1 MTEKRKMNDFRMN
14 NLAYIQAGDY
24 YIPDIRLQPIE
35 EKELG
40 KYGRMRRVFLQEYKP
55 MLFDDLVLTEQLF
68 PHLYEST
75 GNGKK
80 QEWNGLWKDYW
91 KRIRHWRKRRMPW
104 LG

>member
-68 PHLYEST
+68 PHLYEV
-75 GNGKK
+75 
-80 QEWNGLWKDYW
+80 QETAKARVERIMEGLLEKN
-91 KRIRHWRKRRMPW
+91 RHWRKRRMPW

>member
-40 KYGRMRRVFLQEYKP
+40 KYGRMRRVFLQEYR
-55 MLFDDLVLTEQLF
+55 
-68 PHLYEST
+68 Y
-75 GNGKK
+75 
-80 QEWNGLWKDYW
+80 
-91 KRIRHWRKRRMPW
+91 
-104 LG
+104 

>member
-40 KYGRMRRVFLQEYKP
+40 KYGR
-55 MLFDDLVLTEQLF
+55 
-68 PHLYEST
+68 
-75 GNGKK
+75 
-80 QEWNGLWKDYW
+80 NGLWKDYW